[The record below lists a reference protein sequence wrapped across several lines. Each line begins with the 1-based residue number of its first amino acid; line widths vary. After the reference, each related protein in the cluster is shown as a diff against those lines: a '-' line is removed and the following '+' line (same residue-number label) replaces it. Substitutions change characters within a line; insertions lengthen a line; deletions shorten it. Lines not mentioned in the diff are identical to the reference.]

1 MSALFESSIPGLP
14 VRRGKV
20 RDVYELPDE
29 PGGKLLI
36 VASDRISAFDVIMPT
51 PIPDKGRVL
60 TALSNFWFHKFAR
73 EIPAFR
79 HHLLATSWNE
89 FPASVRA
96 LGGGGLREML
106 EGRSVIV
113 RKTSVVPIECVA
125 RGYLTGSGWKDYQQT
140 GAVSGVNLPAG
151 LRQCEQLPA
160 PIFTPSTKA
169 AAGHDEPISFDAA
182 AARVGTPLMER
193 CRSLTLDLY
202 QRAAAYARQRG
213 ILLADTKFEFGTLP
227 DASDQPLLIDEAL
240 TPDSSRFWPA
250 DEYQVGR
257 DQPSFDKQYLR
268 NYLETL
274 AWTKS
279 PPGPVLP
286 DEVVALSREKYIDAY
301 ERLTGTPFVEDDRSP
316 S

>member
-1 MSALFESSIPGLP
+1 MSALFESSVPGLP

-20 RDVYELPDE
+20 RDVYELPE
-29 PGGKLLI
+29 GKLLI

-60 TALSNFWFHKFAR
+60 TALSNFWFEKFAR
-73 EIPAFR
+73 DIAGFK
-79 HHLLATSWNE
+79 HHLLATRWDD
-89 FPASVRA
+89 FPPAVRV
-96 LGGGGLREML
+96 LDGGGAGEVRKML
-106 EGRSVIV
+106 EGRSVV
-113 RKTSVVPIECVA
+113 VKKTTVVPIECVA
-125 RGYLTGSGWKDYQQT
+125 RGYLTGSGWKDYQRT
-140 GAVSGVNLPAG
+140 GTVSGVKLPAG

-182 AARVGTPLMER
+182 AAQVGGGLMDR
-193 CRSLTLDLY
+193 CRTLTLELY
-202 QRAAAYARQRG
+202 QRAAAYARERG
-213 ILLADTKFEFGTLP
+213 ILLADTKFEFGALP
-227 DASDQPLLIDEAL
+227 DAPGDPVLIDEAL

-250 DEYQVGR
+250 DQYEMGH

-274 AWTKS
+274 AWNKT

-286 DEVVALSREKYIDAY
+286 GEVVELTRAKYIEAY
-301 ERLTGTPFVEDDRSP
+301 ERLTGRPFVEDDGSDR
-316 S
+316 